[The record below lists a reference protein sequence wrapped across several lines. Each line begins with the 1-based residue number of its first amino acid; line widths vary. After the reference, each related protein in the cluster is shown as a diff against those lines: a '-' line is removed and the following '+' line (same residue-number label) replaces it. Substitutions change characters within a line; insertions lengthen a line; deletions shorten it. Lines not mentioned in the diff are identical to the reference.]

1 MPPTSS
7 PWSPKSS
14 KRSSSASG
22 RTGINLTL
30 ALHERGTLERLGV
43 EVLGANVAALK
54 LGEDRLLFK
63 EAMEE
68 IGLKVPRSGYAG
80 TLEEIREIVSGEEGI
95 EGIGY
100 PVIIRPSF
108 TLGGEGGGV
117 AYNREELE
125 EIVETA
131 IQASPVGRI
140 LVEQSV
146 LGWKEFELEVIRD
159 LADNAIV

>member
-80 TLEEIREIVSGEEGI
+80 TLEEIREIVSGAG
-95 EGIGY
+95 GIGY

-117 AYNREELE
+117 AYNREELDE
-125 EIVETA
+125 LGA
-131 IQASPVGRI
+131 SALQASPVERV

-146 LGWKEFELEVIRD
+146 LG
-159 LADNAIV
+159 